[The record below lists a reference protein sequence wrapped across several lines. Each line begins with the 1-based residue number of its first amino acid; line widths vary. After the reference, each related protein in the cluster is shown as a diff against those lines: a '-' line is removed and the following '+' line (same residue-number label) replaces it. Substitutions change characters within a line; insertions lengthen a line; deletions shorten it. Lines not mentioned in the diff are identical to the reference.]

1 MIKVLW
7 FTLTMCKIK
16 PITVLPTLEDNNK
29 SARDLEPQIQESP
42 SRTSTV
48 SISLM
53 LTTKILKCWQH
64 GTVTHLQ
71 PLKQHVS
78 HSLHSI
84 FQLEALERFKIHCLK
99 MPREHL
105 THRDYNSYSHSQ
117 TTSQKPPQFSLDLLP
132 VHNQIKKLV

>member
-7 FTLTMCKIK
+7 FSIIMCKIK

-29 SARDLEPQIQESP
+29 SVRDLEPQIQESP

-53 LTTKILKCWQH
+53 LTTKILKCWH
-64 GTVTHLQ
+64 YGTVTHLQ

-84 FQLEALERFKIHCLK
+84 FQLEALERFLTHCMK
-99 MPREHL
+99 MPRKNL

-117 TTSQKPPQFSLDLLP
+117 TTSQKLPQSSLDLL
-132 VHNQIKKLV
+132 LVQNKINIMV